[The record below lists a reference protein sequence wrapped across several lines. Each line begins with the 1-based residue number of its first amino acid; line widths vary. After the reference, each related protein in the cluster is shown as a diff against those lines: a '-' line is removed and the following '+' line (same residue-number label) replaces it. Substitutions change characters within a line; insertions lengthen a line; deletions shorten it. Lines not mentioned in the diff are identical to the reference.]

1 MSLLNQS
8 TNNTSTMNA
17 RKIGKKKYNLVLCE
31 LHYSPIHGKTHDSCP
46 NIEEHYLI
54 IEMFDGKSGF
64 ILDELYNSVQYV
76 EYDTDPEYINS
87 DSDEESYDNSDEDN
101 ENMFIHI
108 SNIQKLYVTEYADIS
123 RAQNYIP
130 HKTIRNY
137 HNIISRPNYIRP
149 EIAECFE
156 LPTLEHIAI
165 IKTIWLKI
173 IQRKWKVV
181 FAARKIIIQ
190 MRTTPSS
197 LVIRQLTGIWPK
209 HCQILPGIKGM
220 LSNLL

>member
-1 MSLLNQS
+1 MSLLNQF
-8 TNNTSTMNA
+8 TNPTSTMNA
-17 RKIGKKKYNLVLCE
+17 TKIGRTKYSLVLCE
-31 LHYSPIHGKTHDSCP
+31 LHYSPIHGKTYDSCP

-64 ILDELYNSVQYV
+64 ILDDLENNV
-76 EYDTDPEYINS
+76 EYDTESEYTNS
-87 DSDEESYDNSDEDN
+87 DSDDNSDNSSDEES
-101 ENMFIHI
+101 ENMIIHI
-108 SNIQKLYVTEYADIS
+108 SHIQKLYVTEYAEIS
-123 RAQNYIP
+123 RGQSHIP

-190 MRTTPSS
+190 MRYSPSS

-209 HCQILPGIKGM
+209 DCQKLPGIKGM

>member
-1 MSLLNQS
+1 MQH
-8 TNNTSTMNA
+8 NNISTMNA
-17 RKIGKKKYNLVLCE
+17 KRIGKTKYNLVLCE
-31 LHYSPIHGKTHDSCP
+31 LHYSPIHGKTHDSCQ

-54 IEMFDGKSGF
+54 IEMFDGMSGI
-64 ILDELYNSVQYV
+64 ILDELYNSVQYI

-87 DSDEESYDNSDEDN
+87 DSDDESDEEIN
-101 ENMFIHI
+101 ENRFIHI
-108 SNIQKLYVTEYADIS
+108 SNIQRLYVREYSEIS
-123 RAQNYIP
+123 SAQNYIP

-137 HNIISRPNYIRP
+137 HNIISRLNYIRP

-173 IQRKWKVV
+173 IQRKWKLV

-190 MRTTPSS
+190 MRLTPSS
-197 LVIRQLTGIWPK
+197 LVIRQLTGVWPE

>member
-1 MSLLNQS
+1 MSLLNES
-8 TNNTSTMNA
+8 TNPISTITA
-17 RKIGKKKYNLVLCE
+17 TKIGKTKYSMVLCE

-54 IEMFDGKSGF
+54 IEMFDGISGI
-64 ILDELYNSVQYV
+64 ILDDLDNYL

-87 DSDEESYDNSDEDN
+87 DSGEDSDEEIN

-108 SNIQKLYVTEYADIS
+108 SNIQRLYVTEYAEIS
-123 RAQNYIP
+123 SAQNNIP

-137 HNIISRPNYIRP
+137 HNIIRRPNYIRP

-190 MRTTPSS
+190 MRFSPSS

-209 HCQILPGIKGM
+209 DCQILPGIKGM

>member
-1 MSLLNQS
+1 
-8 TNNTSTMNA
+8 MNA
-17 RKIGKKKYNLVLCE
+17 TRIGKTKYNLILCE
-31 LHYSPIHGKTHDSCP
+31 LHYSPIHGKNYSSCP

-54 IEMFDGKSGF
+54 IEIFDGTSG
-64 ILDELYNSVQYV
+64 IT
-76 EYDTDPEYINS
+76 YDTDHEYINS
-87 DSDEESYDNSDEDN
+87 DSGEDSDEDSD
-101 ENMFIHI
+101 ENMITHI
-108 SNIQKLYVTEYADIS
+108 SHIQNLYLREYVTLSTSY
-123 RAQNYIP
+123 NHIP

-156 LPTLEHIAI
+156 LPTLEHVAI

-173 IQRKWKVV
+173 IQRKWKIV

-190 MRTTPSS
+190 MRFNPSS
-197 LVIRQLTGIWPK
+197 LLVRHQTGVWPNN
-209 HCQILPGIKGM
+209 CQILPGIKGM

>member
-1 MSLLNQS
+1 MSLLNEY
-8 TNNTSTMNA
+8 TNNTSTTNA
-17 RKIGKKKYNLVLCE
+17 TKIGRTKYSLVLCE

-54 IEMFDGKSGF
+54 IEMFDGISGI
-64 ILDELYNSVQYV
+64 ILNDLYNSVEYV

-87 DSDEESYDNSDEDN
+87 DSDDESDEEIN

-108 SNIQKLYVTEYADIS
+108 SNIQNLYVTEYAEIS
-123 RAQNYIP
+123 SAQNYIP

-137 HNIISRPNYIRP
+137 HNIISRRNYIRP

-181 FAARKIIIQ
+181 FAARKIIIK
-190 MRTTPSS
+190 MRLTPSS

-209 HCQILPGIKGM
+209 DCQILPGIKGM

>member
-1 MSLLNQS
+1 MSLLNES
-8 TNNTSTMNA
+8 TNPISTINA
-17 RKIGKKKYNLVLCE
+17 TKIGKTKYSLVLCE
-31 LHYSPIHGKTHDSCP
+31 LHYSPIHGKTYDSCP

-54 IEMFDGKSGF
+54 IEMFDGISGI
-64 ILDELYNSVQYV
+64 ILNDLYNSV

-87 DSDEESYDNSDEDN
+87 DSDYESDEDTN

-108 SNIQKLYVTEYADIS
+108 SNIQKLYVTEYADIL

-181 FAARKIIIQ
+181 FAARKLIIKI
-190 MRTTPSS
+190 RSSPSS
-197 LVIRQLTGIWPK
+197 LVIRQLTGLWPK
-209 HCQILPGIKGM
+209 DCQILPGIRGM